1 MSHFQFCDSLDK
13 VIISVIMLLV
23 PGMTITNAIRDSVN
37 GDSLS
42 GLSRASEAV
51 FTAVAIALGSGLV
64 FIVIGGQ

>member
-1 MSHFQFCDSLDK
+1 
-13 VIISVIMLLV
+13 
-23 PGMTITNAIRDSVN
+23 MTITNAIRDSVN